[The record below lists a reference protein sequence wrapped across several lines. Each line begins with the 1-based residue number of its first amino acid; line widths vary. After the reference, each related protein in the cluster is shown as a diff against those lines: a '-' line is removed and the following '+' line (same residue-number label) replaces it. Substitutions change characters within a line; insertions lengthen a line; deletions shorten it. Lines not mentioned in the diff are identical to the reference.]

1 MLEKLQKL
9 IGNLKALVEQHVQDN
24 NANESILEAIKEV
37 DVESSKRIV
46 NCEAQLIKCKK
57 NTEQAHW
64 LTRLWRPITMLSFVL
79 IILLHS
85 FGWLAIKEIDP
96 KMWTLIQIGLGGY
109 VVGRSAEKIVDK
121 VKDKIGN

>member
-9 IGNLKALVEQHVQDN
+9 ISNLKVLVAQHVQDN
-24 NANESILEAIKEV
+24 NAKESILEAIKEV
-37 DVESSKRIV
+37 DVEASKRIV

-64 LTRLWRPITMLSFVL
+64 LTRLWRPITMLTFVL

-85 FGWLAIKEIDP
+85 IGWLAIEEIHDE
-96 KMWTLIQIGLGGY
+96 MWTLIQIGLGGY
-109 VVGRSAEKIVDK
+109 VVGRSAEKIVSK
-121 VKDKIGN
+121 LKP